1 MYNKAK
7 RWERKAGADSSELAE
22 IYVEAAVLYEGLKGP
37 HANLKS
43 AGRCRQAAAR
53 LEM

>member
-7 RWERKAGADSSELAE
+7 YLERKADADAGELAR
-22 IYVEAAVLYEGLKGP
+22 IYLEAAELYEGLKGP